1 MIGPLCAALA
11 VACLATPAFAET
23 CIASRY
29 GYAGSRTSSGEPMN
43 PSAMTA
49 AHRSRPFGS
58 HVTVTSLSTGRSVTV
73 RINDRGPFV
82 KGRCIDLSNGAARVL
97 GMDGTAKVSVSAD
110 AGNEER

>member
-11 VACLATPAFAET
+11 VACLAAPAFAET

-29 GYAGSRTSSGEPMN
+29 GYAGGRTSSGERLN

-58 HVTVTSLSTGRSVTV
+58 HVTVTSHSTGRSVTV

-97 GMDGTAKVSVSAD
+97 GMDGTAVVSLRD
-110 AGNEER
+110 AGND

>member
-1 MIGPLCAALA
+1 MVGLLCAALA
-11 VACLATPAFAET
+11 VACLAAPAFAET

-29 GYAGSRTSSGEPMN
+29 GYSGGTASGERMN

-58 HVTVTSLSTGRSVTV
+58 HVMVTSHSTGRSVTV

-97 GMDGTAKVSVSAD
+97 GMDGTAIVSL
-110 AGNEER
+110 R